1 MRLGRAC
8 HLYAGAIKRGR
19 SGRSEVGLGLE
30 GEKESCGH
38 PLPELEGLN
47 VGDEKAA
54 AFVCKVEQI
63 RHRKYISNVV
73 KLTVDGYKGTMNS
86 ESVPVGN
93 MPTAF
98 LALNA
103 ELAAAGLPDDE
114 LLELE
119 L

>member
-1 MRLGRAC
+1 
-8 HLYAGAIKRGR
+8 
-19 SGRSEVGLGLE
+19 
-30 GEKESCGH
+30 
-38 PLPELEGLN
+38 LN
-47 VGDEKAA
+47 VGVEKAA
-54 AFVCKVEQI
+54 AFV
-63 RHRKYISNVV
+63 
-73 KLTVDGYKGTMNS
+73 VDGYKGTINS

-103 ELAAAGLPDDE
+103 ELAAAGLPGDE

>member
-1 MRLGRAC
+1 MSVGRAF
-8 HLYAGAIKRGR
+8 HLYWGAIIRGR
-19 SGRSEVGLGLE
+19 SVRTEVGLGLE

-47 VGDEKAA
+47 VGCEKAA
-54 AFVCKVEQI
+54 AFV
-63 RHRKYISNVV
+63 
-73 KLTVDGYKGTMNS
+73 VDGYKGTINS

-103 ELAAAGLPDDE
+103 ELAEAGLPEDE

>member
-1 MRLGRAC
+1 MSAGRAF
-8 HLYAGAIKRGR
+8 HLYAGAIIRGR
-19 SGRSEVGLGLE
+19 SVRSEVGLGLE
-30 GEKESCGH
+30 GEKGSCGH
-38 PLPELEGLN
+38 PFTELEGLN

-54 AFVCKVEQI
+54 AFV
-63 RHRKYISNVV
+63 
-73 KLTVDGYKGTMNS
+73 VDGYIGTINS

-93 MPTAF
+93 TPTAF

-103 ELAAAGLPDDE
+103 ELAAAGLPGDE

>member
-1 MRLGRAC
+1 MR
-8 HLYAGAIKRGR
+8 
-19 SGRSEVGLGLE
+19 
-30 GEKESCGH
+30 
-38 PLPELEGLN
+38 
-47 VGDEKAA
+47 
-54 AFVCKVEQI
+54 
-63 RHRKYISNVV
+63 
-73 KLTVDGYKGTMNS
+73 LTVDGYIGTMYS

-103 ELAAAGLPDDE
+103 ELAAAGLPDDV